1 MFPQQPR
8 KIAPWIAS
16 VVAAVFVFKNPERA
30 AHFVTQVF
38 DAIDRFAGA
47 LG

>member
-1 MFPQQPR
+1 MFQQPR
-8 KIAPWIAS
+8 KIAHW
-16 VVAAVFVFKNPERA
+16 VVGMVAAIFVFKNPERA